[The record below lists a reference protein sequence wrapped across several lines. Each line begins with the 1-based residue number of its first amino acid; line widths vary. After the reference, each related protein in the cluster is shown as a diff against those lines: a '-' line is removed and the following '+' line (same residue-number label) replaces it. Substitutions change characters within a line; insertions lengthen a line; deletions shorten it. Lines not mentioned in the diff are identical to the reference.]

1 MRKTVGCVLALLL
14 VAITSLACVSRG
26 TYQAAV
32 QARDQMNQELDTA
45 ARDLSAIN
53 AELSTA
59 RNELNSAQSSLTAT
73 QAELASA
80 SSLATSLQTDLT
92 KSQADLRSLQQN
104 YDVFNAQVKEAQ
116 KYWNVVDSLLVL
128 LPALSTGFNMQTMG
142 ALGRVVISVGDTG
155 NAQLVAAWEK
165 VTAAINT
172 SGQDAALLDFLTVL
186 GQRLA
191 ETRPQTR

>member
-1 MRKTVGCVLALLL
+1 MRKSVGCFLSVLL

-26 TYQAAV
+26 TYQEAV
-32 QARDQMNQELDTA
+32 QARDQLNQQLDTA
-45 ARDLSAIN
+45 ARDLSATN
-53 AELSTA
+53 AELTSA
-59 RNELNSAQSSLTAT
+59 RKELDSVQSSLTAT
-73 QAELASA
+73 QAELAAANSR
-80 SSLATSLQTDLT
+80 ATTSQTDLA
-92 KSQADLRSLQQN
+92 KSQADLRSLQQA

-128 LPALSTGFNMQTMG
+128 LPALSTGFNLQTAG
-142 ALGRVVISVGDTG
+142 ALGRVVGSVRDTG
-155 NAQLVAAWEK
+155 NEQLVAAWEK

-172 SGQDAALLDFLTVL
+172 SGQDAALLDFLAVL